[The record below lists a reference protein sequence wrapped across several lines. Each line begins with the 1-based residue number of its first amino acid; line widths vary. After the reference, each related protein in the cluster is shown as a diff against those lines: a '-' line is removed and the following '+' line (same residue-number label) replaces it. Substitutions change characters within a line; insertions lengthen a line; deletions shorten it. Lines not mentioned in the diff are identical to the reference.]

1 MVTRKDNLCSPFS
14 VLKEG
19 VFLKKLVRIVLGLSI
34 VFIFLP
40 KLEVW
45 ASPMVEEIQVK
56 GNQYIDTE
64 EILQVIKSKVDEPL
78 SEQRIREDIQAIYD
92 MGFFSYLSAL
102 KEKEKDGL
110 ILIFQVEENEII
122 NEISFEGIEGKEVN
136 KIKKLLTFKERDL
149 FNFIEVKKSKDKI
162 SQFYYKKGFLAASV
176 TIFNENDESNG
187 CKVIVNIQ
195 KGEVVRVK
203 RVEIKGNSSF
213 SDSQV
218 MALMKARY
226 GRFFDQQ
233 ILEEDLK
240 KIVHFYQNHGYYFA
254 YFKSPDFEFSE
265 EKGIEWVTVFLEIVE
280 GRQFFVSQIEIRGEN
295 KIFSES
301 EIMSQ
306 FKPSKGG
313 LFVPDYIKDSINFL
327 QDKYG
332 ERGYIHIRIKSD
344 LDFDR
349 EGGKVKVLLQI
360 EEGPQVSIGK
370 IRIEGNELSQER
382 IFKHAFT
389 LKEGDIFDIKEAREG
404 WRRLYNLGFFENVE
418 IEPIAVSSSI
428 VDLLI
433 KVKEIERQGQF
444 YIGGGYNTAS
454 GLQGEIQFFKDNLW
468 GEGKRI
474 GIDWQFA
481 EKKNEYNI
489 TYLDRWWG
497 DTSIRLEPRIYKRK
511 DIYNETDGDY
521 EKETIG
527 IEMKIGK
534 PIWKFSNI
542 YISLRD
548 ERIYIDEGVNGEIS
562 GETEEGEKASHSL
575 TFILDRNTR
584 VRDEAF
590 NPYQGSYSYI
600 SADITGGPMLGG
612 EFTFTKYRGEWR
624 GYLRKSSFWKYPV
637 IACRL
642 RVKTGE
648 NLPVYEK
655 FRIGGMET
663 LRGYRQNEFIGEEL
677 ILGNFEL
684 RLPLDKNFLTYLF
697 VDAGQ
702 IRNEDSSIYKAGWGF
717 GIRIKTIIGFIR
729 LDYGIGEEGGQLYFG
744 MGEGF

>member
-1 MVTRKDNLCSPFS
+1 MTRKDNLCSPFS

-19 VFLKKLVRIVLGLSI
+19 VFLKRLVGIVLALSI

-64 EILQVIKSKVDEPL
+64 EILQVIKSKVGEPL

-92 MGFFSYLSAL
+92 IGFFSYLSAL
-102 KEKEKDGL
+102 KEKKKDGL
-110 ILIFQVEENEII
+110 IIIFQVEENKII
-122 NEISFEGIEGKEVN
+122 NEISFEDIDGKEVN
-136 KIKKLLTFKERDL
+136 EIKKLLTFKEKDL
-149 FNFIEVKKSKDKI
+149 FNFIQVKKSKDKI
-162 SQFYYKKGFLAASV
+162 TQFYYKKGFLAASV
-176 TIFNENDESNG
+176 NISNENDESNG

-195 KGEVVRVK
+195 KGEIVRVK
-203 RVEIKGNSSF
+203 RVELKGNSSF

-218 MALMKARY
+218 RALIKTRY

-233 ILEEDLK
+233 ILKEDLK

-265 EKGIEWVTVFLEIVE
+265 EKDIEWVTIFLEMVE
-280 GRQFFVSQIEIRGEN
+280 GRQFFVSQVEIRGEN
-295 KIFSES
+295 KVFSES

-306 FKPSKGG
+306 FKPSKGE
-313 LFVPDYIKDSINFL
+313 LLVPDYIKDSINFL

-332 ERGYIHIRIKSD
+332 ERGYIHIQIKSD

-349 EGGKVKVLLQI
+349 EGGKVNILLHI

-370 IRIEGNELSQER
+370 IRIEGNKLSQER

-404 WRRLYNLGFFENVE
+404 WRRLYNLGFFESVE
-418 IEPIAVSSSI
+418 IEPIAISSSI

-433 KVKEIERQGQF
+433 KVKEIEREGQF

-481 EKKNEYNI
+481 EKRNEYNI

-497 DTSIRLEPRIYKRK
+497 DTSIHLEPRIYKRK
-511 DIYNETDGDY
+511 DIYNEIDGGY
-521 EKETIG
+521 EKETTG

-548 ERIYIDEGVNGEIS
+548 ERIYIDKGVNGEIS
-562 GETEEGEKASHSL
+562 EETEEGGKTSHSL
-575 TFILDRNTR
+575 KFILDRDTR

-590 NPYQGSYSYI
+590 NPYQGSYSYV

-612 EFTFTKYRGEWR
+612 EFTFTKYGGEWR
-624 GYLRKSSFWKYPV
+624 GYLRKSSFWKYP
-637 IACRL
+637 IITCRL
-642 RVKTGE
+642 RVKSGE

-655 FRIGGMET
+655 FHIGGMET
-663 LRGYRQNEFIGEEL
+663 LRGYRQNEFIGEKL

-697 VDAGQ
+697 LDTGQ
-702 IRNEDSSIYKAGWGF
+702 IRNEDSSIYKVGWGF

>member
-14 VLKEG
+14 VLKER
-19 VFLKKLVRIVLGLSI
+19 VFLTKLVGIVLTLSI

-40 KLEVW
+40 ELEAW

-64 EILQVIKSKVDEPL
+64 EILQVIKSKVGEPL

-92 MGFFSYLSAL
+92 IGFFSYLSAL
-102 KEKEKDGL
+102 KEEEKDGL
-110 ILIFQVEENEII
+110 ILTFQVEENKII
-122 NEISFEGIEGKEVN
+122 NEISFEGIDGKEVN
-136 KIKKLLTFKERDL
+136 EIKKLLTFKEKDL
-149 FNFIEVKKSKDKI
+149 FNFIQVKESKDKI
-162 SQFYYKKGFLAASV
+162 TQFYYKKGFLSASV
-176 TIFNENDESNG
+176 NISNENDESNG
-187 CKVIVNIQ
+187 CKIIINIQ
-195 KGEVVRVK
+195 KGEIVRVK
-203 RVEIKGNSSF
+203 RVELKGNSSF
-213 SDSQV
+213 SAPQV
-218 MALMKARY
+218 RALIKTRY

-233 ILEEDLK
+233 ILKEDLE
-240 KIVHFYQNHGYYFA
+240 KIIHFYQKHGYYFA
-254 YFKSPDFEFSE
+254 YFKSPDFELSE
-265 EKGIEWVTVFLEIVE
+265 GKDIKWVTVFLEMVE
-280 GRQFFVSQIEIRGEN
+280 GRQFFVSQVEIRGEN
-295 KIFSES
+295 KVFSES

-306 FKPSKGG
+306 FKPSRGE
-313 LFVPDYIKDSINFL
+313 LLVPDYIKDSINFL

-332 ERGYIHIRIKSD
+332 ERGYIHIQIKPD

-349 EGGKVKVLLQI
+349 EGGKVNILLHI
-360 EEGPQVSIGK
+360 KEGQQVSIGK

-404 WRRLYNLGFFENVE
+404 WRRLYNLGFFESVE
-418 IEPIAVSSSI
+418 IEPIQVSSSMI
-428 VDLLI
+428 DLLI
-433 KVKEIERQGQF
+433 KVKEIERKGQF

-468 GEGKRI
+468 GEGKKI

-481 EKKNEYNI
+481 EKRNEYNI

-497 DTSIRLEPRIYKRK
+497 DTSIHLEPRIYKRK
-511 DIYNETDGDY
+511 DIYNKTDEDY
-521 EKETIG
+521 EKETTG
-527 IEMKIGK
+527 IEMKVGR
-534 PIWKFSNI
+534 PIWKFTNI

-548 ERIYIDEGVNGEIS
+548 EKIDISDIGGMPEGI
-562 GETEEGEKASHSL
+562 EEGEKTSHSVK
-575 TFILDRNTR
+575 FILDRNTQ

-590 NPYQGSYSYI
+590 NPYQGSYSYV
-600 SADITGGPMLGG
+600 SADITGGPILGG

-624 GYLRKSSFWKYPV
+624 GYLRKSSFWKYPI

-642 RVKTGE
+642 RVKSGE

-655 FRIGGMET
+655 FHIGGMET
-663 LRGYRQNEFIGEEL
+663 LRGYKENEFIGEKL
-677 ILGNFEL
+677 ILGNLEI

-697 VDAGQ
+697 IDTGQ
-702 IRNEDSSIYKAGWGF
+702 IWNEDSSIYKLGWGF
-717 GIRIKTIIGFIR
+717 GMRIKTIIGFIR
-729 LDYGIGEEGGQLYFG
+729 LDYGIGEEEGQLYFG